1 MFGWFQRFMM
11 GRYGTDQLSFTMM
24 IAGLAISLLS
34 RFLWYWPLYILSMVL
49 FGVALFRMLSRNC
62 SRRYEENR
70 KFMNM
75 VWAVRDW
82 WRGLKADFQ
91 ERRTYRHFKC
101 PKCSQKI
108 RIPKGRGKI
117 EIRCPKCGEAFVK
130 KT

>member
-1 MFGWFQRFMM
+1 MGWFQRFMM
-11 GRYGTDQLSFTMM
+11 GRYGTDQLSLTMM
-24 IAGLAISLLS
+24 VTGLALSLVS
-34 RFLWYWPLYILSMVL
+34 RFVWYWPLYLLSVVL
-49 FGVALFRMLSRNC
+49 FGLALFRTLSRNC

-82 WRGLKADFQ
+82 WRGLAADFE
-91 ERRTYRHFKC
+91 ERKTYRRFKC

-108 RIPKGRGKI
+108 RVPRGRGKI
-117 EIRCPKCGEAFVK
+117 EIRCPKCGESFVK

>member
-1 MFGWFQRFMM
+1 MGWFQRFMM
-11 GRYGTDQLSFTMM
+11 GRYGTDQLSLTMM
-24 IAGLAISLLS
+24 VTGLALSLVS
-34 RFLWYWPLYILSMVL
+34 RFVWYWPLYLLSVVL
-49 FGVALFRMLSRNC
+49 FGLALFRTLSRNC

-82 WRGLKADFQ
+82 WRGLAADFE
-91 ERRTYRHFKC
+91 ERKTYRRFKC

-108 RIPKGRGKI
+108 RVPRGHGKI
-117 EIRCPKCGEAFVK
+117 EIRCPKCGESFVK

>member
-70 KFMNM
+70 RFMNM